1 MVKDWFEPR
10 QNITFESSME
20 KNKEWFKEWFNSP
33 YYHILYGE
41 RDRKEAEFFLTNL
54 VNRYHPKP
62 DSNFL
67 DLACGAGRHSVFL
80 NNLGFSVTGIDL
92 SSHSISLAKQFEN
105 SKLHFEVGD
114 LRTFTLTQKFD
125 FVLNLFTSFGYFDC
139 MNTNKLVIN
148 QVMQVLKPNAYFI
161 IDFLNSAKILKG
173 LIPHEVKEIQGIN
186 FDIKKE
192 NVDGIIVKD
201 IRFKDQ
207 GQSFHYQEKVQ
218 ALSLQDF
225 ELLFEACGLKL
236 IETFGNYSLG
246 SFVVNESDRLI
257 LVTQPKYA

>member
-1 MVKDWFEPR
+1 
-10 QNITFESSME
+10 ME